1 MKFQCFAIS
10 LLIRF
15 EMPFDATP
23 IHDFGCASSAKPYT
37 VRMIEK
43 DSKKRTSVPG
53 NLSKLVDDAQIS
65 NTISKDSMA
74 PLEGNLVKEMD

>member
-23 IHDFGCASSAKPYT
+23 IHDFGCSSSAKPYT